1 MSEARKETTIEERNL
16 AIREFSKG
24 RSYKDIGDILKR
36 PTATVKAIIRRYGLN
51 GYTSNKRR
59 TGRPRSLTE
68 RQVRFI
74 VRSAEENP
82 RSNAEIIKEELATR
96 YGSSVSGQTIRNRLK
111 EEGLSSRMARNKP
124 FISENN
130 KQKRLEFAKNHLDK
144 PIDFWRSVLFTD
156 ESKFN
161 IHESDGKVRVWR
173 RVNEALKTK
182 NLKGTVKHGGGGVMV
197 WGCMSA
203 RGLGK
208 MVFIDGIMDHRA
220 YIKILTENLQ
230 PSVQMLGLPD
240 SFVFQQD
247 NDPKHTALN
256 TRLWLLFNTRK
267 QLNTPPQSPDLNPIE
282 HIWSEVERRLRRRR
296 YKNREELKT
305 ALVEIW
311 GTISEEVTS
320 KLIDS
325 MKRRLEAV
333 IAAKGGPTK
342 Y

>member
-1 MSEARKETTIEERNL
+1 
-16 AIREFSKG
+16 
-24 RSYKDIGDILKR
+24 
-36 PTATVKAIIRRYGLN
+36 
-51 GYTSNKRR
+51 
-59 TGRPRSLTE
+59 
-68 RQVRFI
+68 
-74 VRSAEENP
+74 
-82 RSNAEIIKEELATR
+82 
-96 YGSSVSGQTIRNRLK
+96 
-111 EEGLSSRMARNKP
+111 MARNKP
-124 FISENN
+124 FISEIN
-130 KQKRLEFAKNHLDK
+130 KKKRLEFAKNHLDK
-144 PIDFWRSVLFTD
+144 PLDFWRSVLFTD

-256 TRLWLLFNTRK
+256 TRLWLLYNTRK

-311 GTISEEVTS
+311 GTIGEEVTS
-320 KLIDS
+320 NLIDS